1 MTSTITIQHRGGFES
16 TLGKLRA
23 KLDELD
29 RANDPAEFT
38 AALNAAASGAAP
50 TAGLAS
56 LTAGLGRRE
65 PTATGA
71 AAPVYAGTVAAV
83 GTMTEAAQA
92 HIKAARQSVAA
103 AISDLES
110 LLSRLDDTDTTA
122 AAKIGAS

>member
-1 MTSTITIQHRGGFES
+1 MSTVSITHRSSFQQQVGQ
-16 TLGKLRA
+16 LRRLLSD
-23 KLDELD
+23 LDK
-29 RANDPAEFT
+29 ANDPAEFT
-38 AALNAAASGAAP
+38 AAVAAAASGAAP
-50 TAGLAS
+50 DGLAS